1 MRFSKQEFFERF
13 PSIFGPY
20 RLARREDIKPG
31 AELFYI
37 NPDRY
42 GNLGGHHPV
51 HIRLDEVPIRRAE
64 SGREL
69 IHGIEFDDAP
79 FANPKE
85 QPFSNDLEGLERD
98 DSSSR
103 VFLVR
108 K

>member
-42 GNLGGHHPV
+42 GNLGGHRPV
-51 HIRLDEVPIRRAE
+51 RLRLDEIPIRTE
-64 SGREL
+64 YGREL

-85 QPFSNDLEGLERD
+85 QSFFSDLEAFERD

>member
-1 MRFSKQEFFERF
+1 MRFSKQEFLERF
-13 PSIFGPY
+13 QSIWGEY
-20 RLARREDIKPG
+20 RLASREDIKPG

-42 GNLGGHHPV
+42 GYLGGHRPV
-51 HIRLDEVPIRRAE
+51 RIRLDEVPIRKAE
-64 SGREL
+64 WGRDL

-79 FANPKE
+79 FANLKE
-85 QPFSNDLEGLERD
+85 RPFSNDLEAFERD